1 MTGAQLATLIETYG
15 FILAD
20 SWRYRKDIMQP
31 PPLIALDM
39 HWIAA
44 DMLYGGD

>member
-1 MTGAQLATLIETYG
+1 MTGAQLANLIETYG

-20 SWRYRKDIMQP
+20 SWRYRADIMQP
-31 PPLIALDM
+31 PPVIALEM

-44 DMLYGGD
+44 DMLTWG